1 MKRDILN
8 KNDINSK
15 LTSQIEEIKQ
25 SHINQS
31 EIVEYLQ
38 RMQYELGTQPAKCC
52 KCCSKMI
59 SEKKHETDL
68 EQLKS
73 LSA

>member
-1 MKRDILN
+1 MKRDIDN
-8 KNDINSK
+8 KNDINSD

-38 RMQYELGTQPAKCC
+38 RMQYELGSQPANAANAA
-52 KCCSKMI
+52 
-59 SEKKHETDL
+59 L
-68 EQLKS
+68 R
-73 LSA
+73 